1 MLWHPI
7 MNCQWIIKK
16 FSDSTERLEH
26 RASEEQPLSP
36 GLLQVEPG
44 QHFWCVLA
52 QMRADAR
59 SHCGFT
65 QNTRLIMTF
74 KHLKYQMGIMS
85 MRCLLLERQLRKNV
99 ERQCVWCKQ
108 TATFCCVWC
117 LEAVFLLIC
126 SCFEWDS
133 TLLSSYSLLL
143 CSLILF
149 LISTVSAFFSTPAV
163 KGQMH
168 VRVCVQAAVSQVS

>member
-1 MLWHPI
+1 M
-7 MNCQWIIKK
+7 C
-16 FSDSTERLEH
+16 
-26 RASEEQPLSP
+26 
-36 GLLQVEPG
+36 
-44 QHFWCVLA
+44 
-52 QMRADAR
+52 ADAR

-85 MRCLLLERQLRKNV
+85 MRFLLLERQLRQNL
-99 ERQCVWCKQ
+99 ERLCVWCKQ

-117 LEAVFLLIC
+117 LEAAFLLIC
-126 SCFEWDS
+126 SCFECNS

-149 LISTVSAFFSTPAV
+149 LISTVSAFFLLQLWKA
-163 KGQMH
+163 KCMC
-168 VRVCVQAAVSQVS
+168 VCVCKPLFHRFPNWDKGSVCAAHQPFGCKSHMNIAVNLDNGIKLVKRL